1 MQWLRNAA
9 YILIVILGG
18 GFLLL
23 AGKDLLF
30 PFLFAIFF
38 SFLLMPLEKRIFKL
52 LPYKV
57 ISITSSVLFVL
68 GIIGGLGFIFGYQL
82 VQIVSEMNSIQDSLK
97 NGVKEILVFTEERLP
112 FLNMHSDEESTNQ
125 MLSKLLDAPVE
136 YVGAGITSG
145 AGLLF
150 NTALTLIY
158 MVFLLIYK
166 DAFRDFLMIQFP
178 KDKRDEI
185 EAILSQSVHLIQ
197 RYLTGMVTV
206 VIILAIMNCTGLMLI
221 GIDHAIFWGVLAA
234 CLVIIPFIGTA
245 LGGLL
250 PFLYALTTSEHN
262 WQPLAVVL
270 LFVFTVQLEA
280 NFITPKVVGSSVR
293 INPLFALM
301 GIVIM
306 GSLMGIGGIVLAIPM
321 MAILKLVAEGID
333 VLKPVALLMDKDLMK
348 KRHLFFGKY
357 DREDYRFS
365 SLMHEEDNKR

>member
-38 SFLLMPLEKRIFKL
+38 SFLLMPLESKIFKRV
-52 LPYKV
+52 PYKV
-57 ISITSSVLFVL
+57 VSITLSVLFVL
-68 GIIGGLGFIFGYQL
+68 GVIGGIGFIFGYQL
-82 VQIVSEMNSIQDSLK
+82 VQIVSEMNSIQDSLMS
-97 NGVKEILVFTEERLP
+97 GMKEILMFVETRLP
-112 FLNMHSDEESTNQ
+112 FLNMHSDEESMNQ
-125 MLSKLLDAPVE
+125 MLNKLFDAPVE

-145 AGLLF
+145 AVLF
-150 NTALTLIY
+150 FDTAITVIY
-158 MVFLLIYK
+158 TVFLMIYK
-166 DAFRDFLMIQFP
+166 DAFRDFLLIQFP

-185 EAILSQSVHLIQ
+185 ESILTQSMHLIQ

-206 VIILAIMNCTGLMLI
+206 VIILAIMNCTGLLLI
-221 GIDHAIFWGVLAA
+221 GIEHAIFWGVLAA

-245 LGGLL
+245 IGGIL
-250 PFLYALTTSEHN
+250 PFLYALATSEHG
-262 WQPLAVVL
+262 WQPVAVIT
-270 LFVFTVQLEA
+270 LFIFTVQLEA

-306 GSLMGIGGIVLAIPM
+306 GSLMGIGGVVLAIPV

-357 DREDYRFS
+357 DREDYRLS
-365 SLMHEEDNKR
+365 SLMHEEDHKR

>member
-23 AGKDLLF
+23 AGKDLMF

-38 SFLLMPLEKRIFKL
+38 SFLLMPLEKRIFKRIHFKL
-52 LPYKV
+52 V
-57 ISITSSVLFVL
+57 SITGSVLIIL
-68 GIIGGLGFIFGYQL
+68 GVIGGLGFIFGYQL
-82 VQIVSEMNSIQDSLK
+82 VQIVSEMNAIQDSLM
-97 NGVKEILVFTEERLP
+97 NGLKEILMFVETRFP
-112 FLNMHSDEESTNQ
+112 FLNMHSDEESMNQ
-125 MLSKLLDAPVE
+125 MLNKLLDAPVE

-158 MVFLLIYK
+158 TVFLMIYK
-166 DAFRDFLMIQFP
+166 DAFRDFLMIQFA

-185 EAILSQSVHLIQ
+185 ETILTQSMHLIQ

-206 VIILAIMNCTGLMLI
+206 VLILAVLNCTGLLLI

-245 LGGLL
+245 IGGLL
-250 PFLYALTTSEHN
+250 PFLYALATSTHG
-262 WQPLAVVL
+262 WQPVAVIS

-306 GSLMGIGGIVLAIPM
+306 GSLMGIGGVVLAIPV

-357 DREDYRFS
+357 DREDYRLS
-365 SLMHEEDNKR
+365 SLMHEEDRKR

>member
-23 AGKDLLF
+23 AGKDLMF

-38 SFLLMPLEKRIFKL
+38 SFLLMPMEKRIFKRI
-52 LPYKV
+52 PFKMV
-57 ISITSSVLFVL
+57 SITGSVLIIL
-68 GIIGGLGFIFGYQL
+68 GVIGGLGFIFGYQL
-82 VQIVSEMNSIQDSLK
+82 VQIVSEMNAIQDSLM
-97 NGVKEILVFTEERLP
+97 NGLKEILMFVETRFP
-112 FLNMHSDEESTNQ
+112 FLNMHSDEESMNH
-125 MLSKLLDAPVE
+125 MLNKLLDAPVE

-158 MVFLLIYK
+158 TVFLMIYK
-166 DAFRDFLMIQFP
+166 DAFRDFLMIQFA
-178 KDKRDEI
+178 KDRRDEI
-185 EAILSQSVHLIQ
+185 EAILTESMHLIQ

-206 VIILAIMNCTGLMLI
+206 VLILAIMNCTGLLLI

-245 LGGLL
+245 IGGLL
-250 PFLYALTTSEHN
+250 PFLYALATSTHG
-262 WQPLAVVL
+262 WQPVAVIC

-306 GSLMGIGGIVLAIPM
+306 GSLMGIGGVVLAIPV

-357 DREDYRFS
+357 DREDYRLS
-365 SLMHEEDNKR
+365 SLMHEEDRKR

>member
-9 YILIVILGG
+9 YILMVILGG

-38 SFLLMPLEKRIFKL
+38 CFLLMPLEKRIFKW
-52 LPYKV
+52 LPYKLV
-57 ISITSSVLFVL
+57 SITSSVLVVL
-68 GIIGGLGFIFGYQL
+68 GIIGGMGFVFGYQL
-82 VQIVSEMNSIQDSLK
+82 VQIISEMNSVQDSLK
-97 NGVKEILVFTEERLP
+97 NGLKEILEFMEQKFP

-125 MLSKLLDAPVE
+125 MLNKLLDAPVA

-150 NTALTLIY
+150 NIALTLIY
-158 MVFLLIYK
+158 MIFLLIYK
-166 DAFRDFLMIQFP
+166 DAFRDFLMIQFS

-185 EAILSQSVHLIQ
+185 EAILTESVHLIQ

-206 VIILAIMNCTGLMLI
+206 VLILAVMNCTGLLLI

-250 PFLYALTTSEHN
+250 PFLYALTTSEHG
-262 WQPLAVVL
+262 WQPWAVVI

-306 GSLMGIGGIVLAIPM
+306 GSLMGIGGVVLAIPV

-333 VLKPVALLMDKDLMK
+333 VLKPVALLMDKDLMQ
-348 KRHLFFGKY
+348 KRHLFYGKY
-357 DREDYRFS
+357 DREDYRLS
-365 SLMHEEDNKR
+365 SLMQEEDTKR

>member
-23 AGKDLLF
+23 AGKDLMF

-38 SFLLMPLEKRIFKL
+38 SFLLMPLEKRIFKRIPFKL
-52 LPYKV
+52 V
-57 ISITSSVLFVL
+57 SITGSVLIIL
-68 GIIGGLGFIFGYQL
+68 GVIGGLGFIFGYQL
-82 VQIVSEMNSIQDSLK
+82 VQIVSEMNAIQDSLM
-97 NGVKEILVFTEERLP
+97 NGLKEILMFVETRFP
-112 FLNMHSDEESTNQ
+112 FLNMHSDEASMNL
-125 MLSKLLDAPVE
+125 MLNKLLDAPVE

-158 MVFLLIYK
+158 TVFLMIYK
-166 DAFRDFLMIQFP
+166 DAFRDFLMIQFA

-185 EAILSQSVHLIQ
+185 ETILTQSMHLIQ

-206 VIILAIMNCTGLMLI
+206 VLILAVMNCTGLLLI

-245 LGGLL
+245 IGGLL
-250 PFLYALTTSEHN
+250 PFLYALATSTHG
-262 WQPLAVVL
+262 WQPVAVIC

-306 GSLMGIGGIVLAIPM
+306 GSLMGIGGVVLAIPV

-348 KRHLFFGKY
+348 KRHLFYGKY
-357 DREDYRFS
+357 DREDYRLS
-365 SLMHEEDNKR
+365 SLMHEEDRKR

>member
-23 AGKDLLF
+23 AGKDLMF

-38 SFLLMPLEKRIFKL
+38 SFLLMPMEKRIFKRI
-52 LPYKV
+52 PFKMV
-57 ISITSSVLFVL
+57 SITGSVLIIL
-68 GIIGGLGFIFGYQL
+68 GVIGGLGFIFGYQL
-82 VQIVSEMNSIQDSLK
+82 VQIVSEMNAIQDSLM
-97 NGVKEILVFTEERLP
+97 NGLKEILMFVETRFP
-112 FLNMHSDEESTNQ
+112 FLNMHSDEESMNQ
-125 MLSKLLDAPVE
+125 MLNKLLDAPVE

-158 MVFLLIYK
+158 TVFLMIYK
-166 DAFRDFLMIQFP
+166 DAFRDFLMIQFA
-178 KDKRDEI
+178 KDRRDEI
-185 EAILSQSVHLIQ
+185 EAILTESMHLIQ

-206 VIILAIMNCTGLMLI
+206 VLILAIMNCTGLLLI

-245 LGGLL
+245 IGGLL
-250 PFLYALTTSEHN
+250 PFLYALATSTHG
-262 WQPLAVVL
+262 WQPVAVIC

-306 GSLMGIGGIVLAIPM
+306 GSLMGIGGVVLAIPV

-357 DREDYRFS
+357 DREDYRLS
-365 SLMHEEDNKR
+365 SLMHEEDRKR

>member
-1 MQWLRNAA
+1 MQWKITHYL
-9 YILIVILGG
+9 IMIVILGG

-97 NGVKEILVFTEERLP
+97 NGVKEILVFMEERMPL
-112 FLNMHSDEESTNQ
+112 LNMHSDEESTNQ

-206 VIILAIMNCTGLMLI
+206 VIILAVMNCTGLMLI

-250 PFLYALTTSEHN
+250 PFLYALTTSEHS